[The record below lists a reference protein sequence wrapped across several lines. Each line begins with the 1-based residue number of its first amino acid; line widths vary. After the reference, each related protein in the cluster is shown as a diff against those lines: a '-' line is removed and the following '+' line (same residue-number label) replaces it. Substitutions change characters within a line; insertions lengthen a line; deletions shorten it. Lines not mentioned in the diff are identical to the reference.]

1 MDMNKYERLKKWAQE
16 ADEQRR
22 SGMNQVDWCR
32 LHGVNIHTFKYR
44 LRVLK
49 KEADQLLHIGSECGN
64 IRFAEIPVPTLSMEQ
79 QRSHSTPAA
88 AVTIITDQ
96 MQIQI
101 GDHAAPELVGSILKA
116 VCHAQ

>member
-1 MDMNKYERLKKWAQE
+1 MDMNKYERLKTWAQE

-32 LHGVNIHTFKYR
+32 IHGVNIHTFKYR

-49 KEADQLLHIGSECGN
+49 KEADQLLHISSECSN
-64 IRFAEIPVPTLSMEQ
+64 IQFAEIPMPTLSGEQ
-79 QRSHSTPAA
+79 QRSHSAPDV
-88 AVTIITDQ
+88 AVTIIMDQ
-96 MQIQI
+96 MRIQI
-101 GDHAAPELVGSILKA
+101 GNHAAPELVGSILKA